1 MGESGR
7 PPHPYGAVMRRGQS
21 SVCGKTIENKG
32 QAVQD
37 LSFDAHDPV
46 FRFNGL
52 AFSVQIFT
60 FENVYGLDGAAC
72 TVTEDTDTYTVT
84 CRGLTWAG
92 GQETCEGAVHL
103 RAAASEGKT
112 IFSIDARCAKTIRCV
127 KLVVREMADGRIV
140 NLREADAREIG
151 PDGLILTYPNGW
163 RGLYTPQVI
172 LKGVDGAL
180 TNIRSLD
187 TRVRAKRFAFVRTEE
202 RLTIELIHEELATE
216 ATGTIIVP
224 PWEIG
229 PCEDRAG
236 ALAEHTRHVA
246 HAYGLVPWEER
257 GDVPPWARDIA
268 LVAAIHCQHFTGYV
282 FNDYA
287 RVLDTIRWLAAR
299 IEPRR
304 VLVYLPGWEGRYY
317 WQYGAYRPD
326 PRMGGEE
333 GFAHLVAAA
342 RAIGV
347 HVMPMFGINIVNK
360 DTENYERWGAP
371 AAFTSAGGNPM
382 GGSVDWDGSRHYDHG
397 WGSLLNPGAPTWRA
411 TLASQIRGLI
421 ERYGFDGVF
430 LDISAAWWNDPTHDV
445 GDGTRE
451 LVARIRDGHPEIL
464 VAGEGWYDAVG
475 GATPLM
481 QSGHTEGVLHWH
493 DVPYAPLFDAY
504 NRSFAHL
511 CLGDPSRGSTG
522 AHELGRNPIT
532 RAPLR
537 KGIIPTV
544 TIVDDTLA
552 VAPDRVGDI
561 IEDAKRYTATYL
573 QNIGRR
579 EALRDGP

>member
-1 MGESGR
+1 M
-7 PPHPYGAVMRRGQS
+7 
-21 SVCGKTIENKG
+21 
-32 QAVQD
+32 QD
-37 LSFDAHDPV
+37 LSFAAHDPL
-46 FRFNGL
+46 FHFNAL
-52 AFSVQIFT
+52 TFSVQIFP
-60 FENVYGLDGAAC
+60 FENVYGLDGAVCA
-72 TVTEDTDTYTVT
+72 VTEDTDTYTVT

-92 GQETCEGAVHL
+92 GQERCEGFVRL
-103 RAAASEGKT
+103 RAAVSGGKT
-112 IFSIDARCAKTIRCV
+112 LLSIDVRCAKTIRCV
-127 KLVVREMADGRIV
+127 KLVLKDMADGRIV
-140 NLREADAREIG
+140 NLREADEREIG
-151 PDGLILTYPNGW
+151 PDGLILTYPDGW

-172 LKGVDGAL
+172 IKGTDGSL
-180 TNIRSLD
+180 LNVRSLD
-187 TRVRAKRFAFVRTEE
+187 TRVRAKRFAFVRAEDG
-202 RLTIELIHEELATE
+202 LTIELIHEELATE

-229 PCEDRAG
+229 SCDSRED
-236 ALAEHTRHVA
+236 ALADHGRHVA
-246 HAYGLVPWEER
+246 HAYGLIPWEER
-257 GDVPPWARDIA
+257 RDVPTWARDIA

-287 RVLDTIRWLAAR
+287 RVLDTIRWLATR
-299 IEPRR
+299 IEPHR

-333 GFAHLVAAA
+333 GFARLVAAA
-342 RAIGV
+342 REIGV

-382 GGSVDWDGSRHYDHG
+382 GGSVDWDGARHYDHG
-397 WGSLLNPGAPTWRA
+397 WGSLLNPGAPTWQT
-411 TLASQIRGLI
+411 TLAAQIRGLI

-430 LDISAAWWNDPTHDV
+430 LDISAAWWNDPKYGV
-445 GDGTRE
+445 SDGTCE

-493 DVPYAPLFDAY
+493 DTPYAPLFDTY

-511 CLGDPSRGSTG
+511 CLGDPGRGSTG
-522 AHELGRNPIT
+522 AHELGHNSIT
-532 RAPLR
+532 CAPLR

-544 TIVDDTLA
+544 TIVDDTL
-552 VAPDRVGDI
+552 VTAPEGVSAI
-561 IEDAKRYTATYL
+561 IEDAKRYAATYL
-573 QNIGRR
+573 QDAGRR
-579 EALRDGP
+579 EALRIGP